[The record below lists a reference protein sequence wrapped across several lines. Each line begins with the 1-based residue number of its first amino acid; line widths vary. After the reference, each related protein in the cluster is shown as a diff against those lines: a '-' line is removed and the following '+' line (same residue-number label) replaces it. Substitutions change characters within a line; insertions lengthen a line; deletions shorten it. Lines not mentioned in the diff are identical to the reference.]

1 VSGGTPDAPYGRLRQ
16 VRAHEYVA
24 EQLRREITLRLIRPG
39 DSLPPQR
46 ELTRMFGVGRPT
58 VQKAI
63 AILVAE
69 GVVEKRRGRT
79 GGTFILDT
87 AADPH
92 GMKDTLARIGQNRS
106 LILDALGFRLEMEP
120 AAVALACRRR
130 TAADL
135 RKIEDAARQLAGAA
149 TEAQMMKYDTE
160 FHLAVAAGTHNR
172 FFEQAAE
179 QIRMALNDVLWVL
192 PGSDLWMERTR
203 DEHEVIQRAIDAGDA
218 AAGRRA
224 ALSHIGHTDQGIRA
238 ILASL

>member
-1 VSGGTPDAPYGRLRQ
+1 MSGETPAAPYPRLRQ
-16 VRAHEYVA
+16 IRAHEYVA
-24 EQLRREITLRLIRPG
+24 DQLRREITLRLIHPG
-39 DSLPPQR
+39 DSLPPERQ
-46 ELTRMFGVGRPT
+46 LTRMFGVGRLT

-69 GVVEKRRGRT
+69 GMVEKRRGRS

-87 AADPH
+87 AADRR
-92 GMKDTLARIGQNRS
+92 GMRDTLARIGQNRS

-120 AAVALACRRR
+120 VAVAMACRRR

-135 RKIEDAARQLAGAA
+135 RTIEDASRQLAGAV

-172 FFEQAAE
+172 FFGQTAE

-203 DEHEVIQRAIDAGDA
+203 NEHRVIQRAIDAGDA
-218 AAGRRA
+218 AKGRRA
-224 ALSHIGHTDQGIRA
+224 ALSHIRHTDQGIRA

>member
-1 VSGGTPDAPYGRLRQ
+1 MSGGTPDATYARLRQ

-24 EQLRREITLRLIRPG
+24 DQLRREITLRLIHPG
-39 DSLPPQR
+39 DSLPPER
-46 ELTRMFGVGRPT
+46 ELTKIFGVGRPT

-69 GVVEKRRGRT
+69 GMVEKRRGRT

-87 AADPH
+87 AADQRS
-92 GMKDTLARIGQNRS
+92 MKGTLARIGRNRL
-106 LILDALGFRLEMEP
+106 LILDALGFRLEIEP

-130 TAADL
+130 TTADL
-135 RKIEDAARQLAGAA
+135 GKIEDASRHLADAA
-149 TEAQMMKYDTE
+149 TEALMMKYDTE
-160 FHLAVAAGTHNR
+160 FHLAVAASTHNR

-179 QIRMALNDVLWVL
+179 QIRMTLNDALWVL
-192 PGSDLWMERTR
+192 PGSDLWMDRTR
-203 DEHEVIQRAIDAGDA
+203 DEHAAIHRAIDAGDA